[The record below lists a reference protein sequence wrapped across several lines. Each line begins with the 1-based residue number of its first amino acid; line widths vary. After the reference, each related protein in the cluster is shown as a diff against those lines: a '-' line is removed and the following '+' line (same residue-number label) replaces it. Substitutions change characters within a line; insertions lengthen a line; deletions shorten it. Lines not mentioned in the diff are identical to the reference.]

1 VRAAIERRTPTPPQT
16 AADNALARARAQTGE
31 PLRLELEGQFAR
43 GGVLTARVR
52 ATVAFASLPVVGHFG
67 TIELAGR
74 ASAPVDRYRAHRE
87 LAVSR
92 CLRSRHGDERGGVL
106 VAGLLLSL
114 ALMIV
119 IGAGVDIG
127 HAFIVRRELVSL
139 ADAAALTG
147 SQALDLQAL
156 HQGRL
161 ALDPELARAAALQT
175 LAGEPGLRGQ
185 AAANSADVQVEVQRR
200 VPTILL
206 RLVGVSTLTVG
217 AHAIAAPR
225 EP

>member
-1 VRAAIERRTPTPPQT
+1 VTHRVQS
-16 AADNALARARAQTGE
+16 
-31 PLRLELEGQFAR
+31 RL
-43 GGVLTARVR
+43 
-52 ATVAFASLPVVGHFG
+52 
-67 TIELAGR
+67 
-74 ASAPVDRYRAHRE
+74 
-87 LAVSR
+87 
-92 CLRSRHGDERGGVL
+92 GDEGGAVL

-114 ALMIV
+114 ALLMV

-139 ADAAALTG
+139 ADDAALTG

-161 ALDPELARAAALQT
+161 ALDPEQARAAALQT
-175 LAGEPGLRGQ
+175 LASEPGLRGQ
-185 AAANSADVQVEVQRR
+185 ASANTGDVQVEVQRR

-217 AHAIAAPR
+217 AHANAAPR

>member
-1 VRAAIERRTPTPPQT
+1 
-16 AADNALARARAQTGE
+16 
-31 PLRLELEGQFAR
+31 
-43 GGVLTARVR
+43 
-52 ATVAFASLPVVGHFG
+52 
-67 TIELAGR
+67 
-74 ASAPVDRYRAHRE
+74 
-87 LAVSR
+87 VSR
-92 CLRSRHGDERGGVL
+92 SVGSRLGDERGAVL

-114 ALMIV
+114 ALLIV

-127 HAFIVRRELVSL
+127 HAFIVRRELVSV
-139 ADAAALTG
+139 ADDAALTG

-161 ALDPELARAAALQT
+161 ALDPEQARAAALQT
-175 LAGEPGLRGQ
+175 LAGEPVTRS
-185 AAANSADVQVEVQRR
+185 AAIASSADVHVEVQRR

-217 AHAIAAPR
+217 AHATAAPR

>member
-1 VRAAIERRTPTPPQT
+1 MSER
-16 AADNALARARAQTGE
+16 LRAR
-31 PLRLELEGQFAR
+31 F
-43 GGVLTARVR
+43 
-52 ATVAFASLPVVGHFG
+52 
-67 TIELAGR
+67 
-74 ASAPVDRYRAHRE
+74 
-87 LAVSR
+87 
-92 CLRSRHGDERGGVL
+92 GDERGAVL

-114 ALMIV
+114 ALLIV

-139 ADAAALTG
+139 ADDAALTG

-161 ALDPELARAAALQT
+161 ALDPEQARAAALQA
-175 LAGEPGLRGQ
+175 LAGEPRLRGQ
-185 AAANSADVQVEVQRR
+185 ANANTVAVQVEVQQQ

-206 RLVGVSTLTVG
+206 RLVGLSTLTV
-217 AHAIAAPR
+217 AAQATAAPR

>member
-1 VRAAIERRTPTPPQT
+1 VNGR
-16 AADNALARARAQTGE
+16 
-31 PLRLELEGQFAR
+31 LREQLRDDR
-43 GGVLTARVR
+43 GA
-52 ATVAFASLPVVGHFG
+52 
-67 TIELAGR
+67 
-74 ASAPVDRYRAHRE
+74 
-87 LAVSR
+87 
-92 CLRSRHGDERGGVL
+92 VL
-106 VAGLLLSL
+106 VAGLLLAL

-139 ADAAALTG
+139 ADDAALTG

-161 ALDPELARAAALQT
+161 ALDPEQARATALQA

-185 AAANSADVQVEVQRR
+185 ASANAADVRVDVQRR

-217 AHAIAAPR
+217 AQATAAPR

>member
-1 VRAAIERRTPTPPQT
+1 MSR
-16 AADNALARARAQTGE
+16 
-31 PLRLELEGQFAR
+31 
-43 GGVLTARVR
+43 RVR
-52 ATVAFASLPVVGHFG
+52 N
-67 TIELAGR
+67 R
-74 ASAPVDRYRAHRE
+74 
-87 LAVSR
+87 VS
-92 CLRSRHGDERGGVL
+92 DERGAVL

-114 ALMIV
+114 ALLMV

-139 ADAAALTG
+139 ADDAALSG

-161 ALDPELARAAALQT
+161 ALDPEQARAAALRA
-175 LAGEPGLRGQ
+175 LAGEPGLRGR
-185 AAANSADVQVEVQRR
+185 AAANSADVQVEIQRR

-217 AHAIAAPR
+217 AHASAAPR

>member
-1 VRAAIERRTPTPPQT
+1 M
-16 AADNALARARAQTGE
+16 
-31 PLRLELEGQFAR
+31 R
-43 GGVLTARVR
+43 GR
-52 ATVAFASLPVVGHFG
+52 
-67 TIELAGR
+67 
-74 ASAPVDRYRAHRE
+74 
-87 LAVSR
+87 
-92 CLRSRHGDERGGVL
+92 LRSRLRDERGAVL

-114 ALMIV
+114 ALLIV

-139 ADAAALTG
+139 ADDAALTG

-161 ALDPELARAAALQT
+161 ALDPEQARTAALQA
-175 LAGEPGLRGQ
+175 LASEPGLRNQ
-185 AAANSADVQVEVQRR
+185 AAASATDVHVEVQRR

-206 RLVGVSTLTVG
+206 RLVGLSTLTVG
-217 AHAIAAPR
+217 AQATAAPR

>member
-1 VRAAIERRTPTPPQT
+1 MSERLRT
-16 AADNALARARAQTGE
+16 R
-31 PLRLELEGQFAR
+31 F
-43 GGVLTARVR
+43 
-52 ATVAFASLPVVGHFG
+52 
-67 TIELAGR
+67 
-74 ASAPVDRYRAHRE
+74 
-87 LAVSR
+87 
-92 CLRSRHGDERGGVL
+92 GDESGAVL

-114 ALMIV
+114 ALLIV

-139 ADAAALTG
+139 ADDAALTG

-161 ALDPELARAAALQT
+161 ALDPEQARVTALQA
-175 LAGEPGLRGQ
+175 LAGGEPGLRGQ
-185 AAANSADVQVEVQRR
+185 ANANTAAVQVEVQQR

-217 AHAIAAPR
+217 AHATAAPR

>member
-1 VRAAIERRTPTPPQT
+1 MTERLRT
-16 AADNALARARAQTGE
+16 R
-31 PLRLELEGQFAR
+31 F
-43 GGVLTARVR
+43 
-52 ATVAFASLPVVGHFG
+52 
-67 TIELAGR
+67 
-74 ASAPVDRYRAHRE
+74 
-87 LAVSR
+87 
-92 CLRSRHGDERGGVL
+92 GDERGAVL

-114 ALMIV
+114 ALLIV

-139 ADAAALTG
+139 ADDAALRG

-161 ALDPELARAAALQT
+161 ALDPEQARAAALQA
-175 LAGEPGLRGQ
+175 LAGEPGVRGQ
-185 AAANSADVQVEVQRR
+185 ANANTVAVQVEVEQR

-206 RLVGVSTLTVG
+206 LLAGVSTLTVG
-217 AHAIAAPR
+217 AHATAAPR

>member
-1 VRAAIERRTPTPPQT
+1 VTRR
-16 AADNALARARAQTGE
+16 LHI
-31 PLRLELEGQFAR
+31 RL
-43 GGVLTARVR
+43 
-52 ATVAFASLPVVGHFG
+52 
-67 TIELAGR
+67 
-74 ASAPVDRYRAHRE
+74 
-87 LAVSR
+87 
-92 CLRSRHGDERGGVL
+92 GDERGAVL

-114 ALMIV
+114 ALLIV

-139 ADAAALTG
+139 ADDAALTG
-147 SQALDLQAL
+147 SQALDLEPL

-161 ALDPELARAAALQT
+161 ALDPEQARAAALQA

-185 AAANSADVQVEVQRR
+185 AKADTAAVQVEVQQR

-206 RLVGVSTLTVG
+206 RLVGVSTLTVA
-217 AHAIAAPR
+217 AHATAAPR

>member
-1 VRAAIERRTPTPPQT
+1 MSE
-16 AADNALARARAQTGE
+16 
-31 PLRLELEGQFAR
+31 
-43 GGVLTARVR
+43 
-52 ATVAFASLPVVGHFG
+52 
-67 TIELAGR
+67 
-74 ASAPVDRYRAHRE
+74 
-87 LAVSR
+87 
-92 CLRSRHGDERGGVL
+92 CLRTRFGDERGAVL

-114 ALMIV
+114 ALLIV

-139 ADAAALTG
+139 ADDAALTG

-161 ALDPELARAAALQT
+161 ALDPEQARAAALQT

-185 AAANSADVQVEVQRR
+185 ANANTAAVQVEVQQR

-206 RLVGVSTLTVG
+206 RLVGVSTLTV
-217 AHAIAAPR
+217 AARATAAPR

>member
-1 VRAAIERRTPTPPQT
+1 M
-16 AADNALARARAQTGE
+16 NGG
-31 PLRLELEGQFAR
+31 LRNRL
-43 GGVLTARVR
+43 
-52 ATVAFASLPVVGHFG
+52 S
-67 TIELAGR
+67 
-74 ASAPVDRYRAHRE
+74 
-87 LAVSR
+87 
-92 CLRSRHGDERGGVL
+92 DERGAVL

-114 ALMIV
+114 ALLLV

-139 ADAAALTG
+139 ADDAALTG

-161 ALDPELARAAALQT
+161 ALDPEQARAAALQA
-175 LAGEPGLRGQ
+175 LAGESGLHGQ
-185 AAANSADVQVEVQRR
+185 ANTNAASVQVEVERR

-206 RLVGVSTLTVG
+206 RLVGISTLRVG
-217 AHAIAAPR
+217 AHATAAPR

>member
-1 VRAAIERRTPTPPQT
+1 VS
-16 AADNALARARAQTGE
+16 
-31 PLRLELEGQFAR
+31 
-43 GGVLTARVR
+43 ARVR
-52 ATVAFASLPVVGHFG
+52 
-67 TIELAGR
+67 
-74 ASAPVDRYRAHRE
+74 
-87 LAVSR
+87 
-92 CLRSRHGDERGGVL
+92 LRFGDERGAVL

-139 ADAAALTG
+139 ADDAALTG

-161 ALDPELARAAALQT
+161 ALDPEQARAAALQA
-175 LAGEPGLRGQ
+175 LAGEPGLRGE
-185 AAANSADVQVEVQRR
+185 AAANAADVHVEVQRR
-200 VPTILL
+200 IPTILL
-206 RLVGVSTLTVG
+206 RLVGVSTLTVR
-217 AHAIAAPR
+217 ARATAEPR

>member
-1 VRAAIERRTPTPPQT
+1 M
-16 AADNALARARAQTGE
+16 
-31 PLRLELEGQFAR
+31 
-43 GGVLTARVR
+43 
-52 ATVAFASLPVVGHFG
+52 
-67 TIELAGR
+67 
-74 ASAPVDRYRAHRE
+74 
-87 LAVSR
+87 SR
-92 CLRSRHGDERGGVL
+92 CLRSRLGDERGAVL

-139 ADAAALTG
+139 ADDAALTG

-161 ALDPELARAAALQT
+161 VLDPEQARAAALQA
-175 LAGEPGLRGQ
+175 LASEPGLRGQ
-185 AAANSADVQVEVQRR
+185 ASANTADVQVEVQRR

-217 AHAIAAPR
+217 ARATAAPR
-225 EP
+225 GP

>member
-1 VRAAIERRTPTPPQT
+1 MSAGVRT
-16 AADNALARARAQTGE
+16 
-31 PLRLELEGQFAR
+31 RL
-43 GGVLTARVR
+43 
-52 ATVAFASLPVVGHFG
+52 S
-67 TIELAGR
+67 
-74 ASAPVDRYRAHRE
+74 
-87 LAVSR
+87 
-92 CLRSRHGDERGGVL
+92 DERGAVL

-114 ALMIV
+114 AVLIV

-139 ADAAALTG
+139 ADDAALSG
-147 SQALDLQAL
+147 SQALDLEAL

-161 ALDPELARAAALQT
+161 ALNPEQARSAALQA
-175 LAGEPGLRGQ
+175 LAGEPGLHGQ
-185 AAANSADVQVEVQRR
+185 ASANSADVQVKIERR

-217 AHAIAAPR
+217 AHATAAPR

>member
-1 VRAAIERRTPTPPQT
+1 MSERLRTR
-16 AADNALARARAQTGE
+16 LA
-31 PLRLELEGQFAR
+31 
-43 GGVLTARVR
+43 
-52 ATVAFASLPVVGHFG
+52 
-67 TIELAGR
+67 
-74 ASAPVDRYRAHRE
+74 
-87 LAVSR
+87 
-92 CLRSRHGDERGGVL
+92 DERGAVL

-114 ALMIV
+114 ALLIV

-139 ADAAALTG
+139 ADDAALTG

-161 ALDPELARAAALQT
+161 ALDPEQARAAALQA
-175 LAGEPGLRGQ
+175 LVGEPGLRGQ
-185 AAANSADVQVEVQRR
+185 ANANTVAVQVEVQQR

-206 RLVGVSTLTVG
+206 RLVGISTLTVA
-217 AHAIAAPR
+217 AHATAAPR